1 MLARLWRVLL
11 VFAVLLAQQTALAHD
26 FRHLPNSQGLEQ
38 GKSPASKGDK
48 LCDLHDLLGT
58 VLGVAAGAIPTPRL
72 LALSET
78 DFSAAAVAAP
88 DSAPPSPHSRGPPLI
103 S

>member
-11 VFAVLLAQQTALAHD
+11 VSVVLLAQQTALAHD

-38 GKSPASKGDK
+38 GQSPASKGDK

-58 VLGVAAGAIPTPRL
+58 VLGVAAGATPTPSF
-72 LALSET
+72 LAFSET
-78 DFSAAAVAAP
+78 DFTAVALAAP
-88 DSAPPSPHSRGPPLI
+88 DSAPPSPQSRGPPLI